1 MLSQEHPKLPSIP
14 TDSPVQF
21 WTRQKAEG
29 PAGKEYWLNVA
40 TRTPQTETPV
50 LGRGGIIADGMGLG
64 TSPFTGIR
72 ASKTDDQGK
81 TLTVLALV
89 LASLKEKE
97 GAGISNATLIGISY
111 PLMGCKGADS
121 SLPLIGTE

>member
-1 MLSQEHPKLPSIP
+1 MLSQEHPKLPSTS
-14 TDSPVQF
+14 TDPPVQF

-29 PAGKEYWLNVA
+29 QAGKEYWLNVA
-40 TRTPQTETPV
+40 TRTPQSETPV

-64 TSPFTGIR
+64 TSPFTGSR
-72 ASKTDDQGK
+72 ARKTNGQGK

-97 GAGISNATLIGISY
+97 GAGISNATLIGNFH
-111 PLMGCKGADS
+111 PLIGYKSADS
-121 SLPLIGTE
+121 SLPVICTE